1 MSMLPAGAALLVTAA
16 ALICA
21 ALALAATRSV
31 TVALPVLLD
40 LLLAATLLRLAQ
52 RPTPTQL
59 AATALLVLIR
69 RLVSVG
75 LHRAAGAR
83 RSTRPA

>member
-1 MSMLPAGAALLVTAA
+1 MSMLLAGAALLVTVAV
-16 ALICA
+16 LICA

-40 LLLAATLLRLAQ
+40 LLLAATLLRLTQ
-52 RPTPTQL
+52 QPDTYQL
-59 AATALLVLIR
+59 AAVALLVLIK
-69 RLVSVG
+69 RLGSVG
-75 LHRAAGAR
+75 LRRAASAR